1 MAKIDLNDYLEKLT
15 EPEDRETVANRAYQ
29 RELFEQ
35 YVTKDGNFPEQ
46 RAQLLEDF
54 RAGKELTGPK
64 GLRRKLGAF
73 DLEYFGRA
81 YLAHYFVRPSPKFHG
96 ELDRIWREGVLKG
109 MNPELDA
116 KRISRADGCRRA
128 IEAPRGHAKSTTFT
142 FKDDL
147 HAAVYGYKHYI
158 IILSDSSEQ
167 AEGFLVDI
175 KTELEEN
182 AALKEDFGEL
192 EGKVWKSSVILL
204 ANGVKIEA
212 IGSGKKIRGRRH
224 KQWRPDLIVCDDL
237 ENDENV
243 NTPEQR
249 KKLRDWFYKAVS
261 KAGDTYTDIVYI
273 GTLLHFDAL
282 LANVAKNPSYK
293 SVRYQGVISFATNGE
308 LWDAW
313 ESIFTDLSN
322 DNRQE
327 DALEFFQA
335 NREAML
341 EGTAVLWEEKLSYY
355 DLMVIRISEG
365 EASFNSE
372 IQNDPIDPENCTF
385 QEEWFD
391 FWDDEGKAQPDFSD
405 PKFLFVGAND
415 PSLGKNKKSDTS
427 SIIALAKD
435 TQTGYLYVVIADIAK
450 RKPDQIIEDA
460 LDASRRL
467 QREYKRP
474 YYKFGVETVQF
485 QYYFAEIMRQRA
497 AAVGEYLPSSTHN
510 ALWNW
515 AGVYTWCQETYS
527 SNTSLRARRGFTS
540 ARIWFYNSATYSV
553 SFVGFRPVL
562 EILNTDPLISDSD
575 RDLGDKNSN
584 FTITYTVD
592 DADSGDV
599 LTATES
605 LDGQTTKSFAPT
617 RNLVNTISVDVD
629 SLSLGKHTVKVV
641 VSDGQGGTATRT
653 WTFTRTNSAPTIS
666 GSDGNLGDK
675 NLGFTYAYTID
686 DADGDTL
693 TVVEELN
700 DETIRTIN
708 NAPKGEELTVT
719 ITSEKLYALG
729 LNSVNTLKITV
740 TDGKGGT
747 AYRRV
752 TFKRTNSAPTISGQ
766 DKALGLKNGSFAENY
781 TVSDVEGDNVVV
793 TEFVDDVQIR
803 SYQATLG
810 QQETIELTREKWLS
824 LTNGQHQLRIEA
836 VDGNFATSVRVFSFS
851 KKETV
856 IKFELAAPEET
867 DAAATKVLVT
877 PTWKIEGAV
886 AKVEACNNGFDAVPT
901 WEDITA
907 MVQINRVY
915 NFTNKTK
922 TASKWG
928 VNIRFTITKNEG
940 FEGEVSISGFGGAY
954 E

>member
-15 EPEDRETVANRAYQ
+15 EPEDREMVANRAYQ

-109 MNPELDA
+109 MNPEVDA

-182 AALKEDFGEL
+182 AALKEDFG
-192 EGKVWKSSVILL
+192 
-204 ANGVKIEA
+204 
-212 IGSGKKIRGRRH
+212 
-224 KQWRPDLIVCDDL
+224 
-237 ENDENV
+237 NDENV

-405 PKFLFVGAND
+405 PKFLFVDAND
-415 PSLGKNKKSDTS
+415 PSLGENKKSDTS

-497 AAVGEYLPSSTHN
+497 AAVGEYLPIEEINSTQN
-510 ALWNW
+510 KD
-515 AGVYTWCQETYS
+515 
-527 SNTSLRARRGFTS
+527 
-540 ARIWFYNSATYSV
+540 ARIQSLQP
-553 SFVGFRPVL
+553 FV
-562 EILNTDPLISDSD
+562 
-575 RDLGDKNSN
+575 
-584 FTITYTVD
+584 
-592 DADSGDV
+592 
-599 LTATES
+599 
-605 LDGQTTKSFAPT
+605 
-617 RNLVNTISVDVD
+617 
-629 SLSLGKHTVKVV
+629 
-641 VSDGQGGTATRT
+641 
-653 WTFTRTNSAPTIS
+653 
-666 GSDGNLGDK
+666 
-675 NLGFTYAYTID
+675 
-686 DADGDTL
+686 
-693 TVVEELN
+693 
-700 DETIRTIN
+700 
-708 NAPKGEELTVT
+708 
-719 ITSEKLYALG
+719 
-729 LNSVNTLKITV
+729 
-740 TDGKGGT
+740 
-747 AYRRV
+747 
-752 TFKRTNSAPTISGQ
+752 
-766 DKALGLKNGSFAENY
+766 KNGY
-781 TVSDVEGDNVVV
+781 
-793 TEFVDDVQIR
+793 I
-803 SYQATLG
+803 
-810 QQETIELTREKWLS
+810 K
-824 LTNGQHQLRIEA
+824 
-836 VDGNFATSVRVFSFS
+836 FS
-851 KKETV
+851 KKHKTLLKQMTEYPMGKNDDAPDGLQMAVKLALDVKIGRRVDYRSV
-856 IKFELAAPEET
+856 IARALDF
-867 DAAATKVLVT
+867 
-877 PTWKIEGAV
+877 
-886 AKVEACNNGFDAVPT
+886 
-901 WEDITA
+901 
-907 MVQINRVY
+907 R
-915 NFTNKTK
+915 
-922 TASKWG
+922 
-928 VNIRFTITKNEG
+928 R
-940 FEGEVSISGFGGAY
+940 GAY
-954 E
+954 